1 MDKQQFLKFDNM
13 NIPNK
18 MTATEAVKLIKS
30 NDRVLI
36 QGGSATPQ
44 ALIKAMV
51 ARAPELRNVELVHL
65 HTEGACGYT
74 APELRE
80 SFHTNAFFIGGN
92 VRKMVGNTVD
102 YIPVFLSEIPSLFR
116 QGYMDL
122 DVVLVNVSPPDKHG
136 FCSLGVSVDIVI
148 SGIEQGKKVIAQ
160 INSRMPRTFGD
171 AQIHL
176 KHFDACVEIEEE
188 IYEMSF
194 VEPSEIEKS
203 IGKNIAE
210 IIDDGATLQMGIGG
224 IPNAVLTFLNNH
236 KNLGI
241 HTEMFS
247 EGVIDLVRNG
257 VVNGSK
263 KKTNPYKIVS
273 GFAMGTRRLYDFMDD
288 NPEIEMNDIAYVND
302 TSIIRKNPKVTAIN
316 SAIEVDLTGQICADS
331 IGQRMFSGVGGQ
343 MDFMRGAALSEGG
356 KPICA
361 ITSTTGKGISKITPM
376 LKVGAGVVTTRA
388 HARFVATEYGIAEL
402 FGRNLKQRAQAL
414 RDIAHPDHREE
425 LDKAIFDRF
434 GSSLMI
440 K

>member
-1 MDKQQFLKFDNM
+1 MK
-13 NIPNK
+13 IPNK
-18 MTATEAVKLIKS
+18 MTADEAVKLIKS
-30 NDRVLI
+30 GDRVLI

-44 ALIKAMV
+44 ALINAMV
-51 ARAPELRNVELVHL
+51 ARAPELKKVELVHL

-74 APELRE
+74 NPDLRD
-80 SFHTNAFFIGGN
+80 SFFTNAFFIGGN
-92 VRKMVGNTVD
+92 IRKNIGDTAD
-102 YIPVFLSEIPSLFR
+102 YIPIFLSDIPSLFR
-116 QGYMDL
+116 EGYMDL
-122 DVVLVNVSPPDKHG
+122 DVVMVNVSPPDRHG

-160 INSRMPRTFGD
+160 INPRMPRTFGD

-188 IYEMSF
+188 IYEMKF
-194 VEPSEIEKS
+194 VDPSETEKA

-224 IPNAVLTFLNNH
+224 IPNAVLTFLHNH
-236 KNLGI
+236 KNLGV

-247 EGVIDLVRNG
+247 EGIVDLVEKG
-257 VVNGSK
+257 IVNGSK

-302 TSIIRKNPKVTAIN
+302 TSVIRQNPKVTAIN

-331 IGQRMFSGVGGQ
+331 IGTRMFSGVGGQ
-343 MDFMRGAALSEGG
+343 MDFMRGAALSHGG

-361 ITSTTGKGISKITPM
+361 ITSTTAKGVSKITPM
-376 LKVGAGVVTTRA
+376 LKLGAGVVTTRA

-402 FGRNLKQRAQAL
+402 FGKNLKQRAQAL
-414 RDIAHPDHREE
+414 RNIAHPDHREE

>member
-1 MDKQQFLKFDNM
+1 MK
-13 NIPNK
+13 IPNS
-18 MTATEAVKLIKS
+18 MTASEAVKLIKS
-30 NDRVLI
+30 GDRVLI

-44 ALIKAMV
+44 ALINAMV
-51 ARAPELRNVELVHL
+51 ARAPELKKVELVHL

-74 APELRE
+74 NPDLRD
-80 SFHTNAFFIGGN
+80 SFFTNAFFIGGN
-92 VRKMVGNTVD
+92 IRKNIGDTAD
-102 YIPVFLSEIPSLFR
+102 YIPIFLSDIPSLFR
-116 QGYMDL
+116 EGYMDL
-122 DVVLVNVSPPDKHG
+122 DVVMVNVSPPDRHG

-160 INSRMPRTFGD
+160 INPRMPRTFGD

-188 IYEMSF
+188 IYEMKF
-194 VEPSEIEKS
+194 VDPSETEKA

-224 IPNAVLTFLNNH
+224 IPNAVLTFLHNH
-236 KNLGI
+236 KNLGV

-247 EGVIDLVRNG
+247 EGIVDLVEKG
-257 VVNGSK
+257 IVNGSK

-302 TSIIRKNPKVTAIN
+302 TSVIRQNPKVTAIN

-331 IGQRMFSGVGGQ
+331 IGTRMFSGVGGQ
-343 MDFMRGAALSEGG
+343 MDFMRGAALSHGG

-361 ITSTTGKGISKITPM
+361 ITSTTAKGVSKITPM
-376 LKVGAGVVTTRA
+376 LKLGAGVVTTRA

-402 FGRNLKQRAQAL
+402 FGKNLKQRAQAL
-414 RDIAHPDHREE
+414 RNIAHPDHREE